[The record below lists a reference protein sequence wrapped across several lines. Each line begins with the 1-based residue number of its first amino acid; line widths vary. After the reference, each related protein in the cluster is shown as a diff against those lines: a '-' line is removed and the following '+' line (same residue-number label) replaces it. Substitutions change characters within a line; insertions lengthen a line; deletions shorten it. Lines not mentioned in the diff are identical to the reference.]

1 MSDNTR
7 EIELLKAAAEK
18 NLDELIVDL
27 ARIREERKR
36 IGKLDELLVE
46 EWRATESV
54 LIARLDAQKVNCVK
68 TTAATATITEDD
80 VPMVVDWDAFYEYI
94 YTNRAS
100 HMLQRRV
107 ATAAWREAKDSGFPT
122 PGIEVYK
129 KREISLRKR

>member
-7 EIELLKAAAEK
+7 ELELLKAAADK
-18 NLDELIVDL
+18 TFDELIVDL

-54 LIARLDAQKVNCVK
+54 LITRLDAQKVNCVK
-68 TTAATATITEDD
+68 TNVATATITEDD

-94 YTNRAS
+94 YQNRAS

-107 ATAAWREAKDSGFPT
+107 ATAAWRELKDSGFPT